1 VICVSWFLSSSLF
14 FREAVDPI
22 KLQIPH
28 YFNVIPR
35 KDARDLKL
43 IKDKLDAD
51 KYDSIEALE
60 ADMDLMVQN
69 AVTFNGTES
78 FVGVAAV
85 VLQRLFQEMLS
96 SVKSP
101 PRKRKEKD
109 RDTSTSS
116 PAKKA
121 RIS

>member
-1 VICVSWFLSSSLF
+1 MIPFFSSLF
-14 FREAVDPI
+14 FREAVDPV

-43 IKDKLDAD
+43 IKDKLDVD
-51 KYDSIEALE
+51 KYDGIESLE

-69 AVTFNGTES
+69 AVTFNGAES

-85 VLQRLFQEMLS
+85 VLQNKFREMLS
-96 SVKSP
+96 SIKSQL
-101 PRKRKEKD
+101 RKRKEKD
-109 RDTSTSS
+109 RDTSVSGGG

>member
-1 VICVSWFLSSSLF
+1 M
-14 FREAVDPI
+14 DPI

-43 IKDKLDAD
+43 IKDKLDGD
-51 KYDSIEALE
+51 KYDSFEALD
-60 ADMDLMVQN
+60 ADVDMMVRN

-85 VLQRLFQEMLS
+85 ALQGRFREMLS
-96 SVKSP
+96 SVKSQL
-101 PRKRKEKD
+101 RKRKEKD
-109 RDTSTSS
+109 RDT
-116 PAKKA
+116 PINGGGAAKKA
-121 RIS
+121 RVS